1 MMSSATVLV
10 LAAVLL
16 TLVLAGFGTYRGLR
30 KGGCC
35 GNCADCSNC
44 RSAPINI
51 KEEDE

>member
-16 TLVLAGFGTYRGLR
+16 ILALAGVGAYRLR
-30 KGGCC
+30 RGCC
-35 GNCADCSNC
+35 GNC

>member
-1 MMSSATVLV
+1 MSSATVLV

-16 TLVLAGFGTYRGLR
+16 ILALAGVGAYRLR
-30 KGGCC
+30 RGCC
-35 GNCADCSNC
+35 GNCADCGNC